1 MGDGH
6 HGIYTYGIYT
16 LDHLLSYIV
25 KLLQIYIYIIPAT
38 FITLVADYFL
48 YSYEADFIHLQKK
61 ILEAKTYFNLTFCNI
76 DDVLSLN
83 NRKFNDCF
91 DVIYPT
97 LQILQIGLIIFIWSL
112 MRIVNFSHDSMISI
126 MTLISLHYIH

>member
-1 MGDGH
+1 M
-6 HGIYTYGIYT
+6 
-16 LDHLLSYIV
+16 
-25 KLLQIYIYIIPAT
+25 
-38 FITLVADYFL
+38 ADYFL

-97 LQILQIGLIIFIWSL
+97 LQMLQIGLIIFIWSL
-112 MRIVNFSHDSMISI
+112 MIVNFSHDSMISI